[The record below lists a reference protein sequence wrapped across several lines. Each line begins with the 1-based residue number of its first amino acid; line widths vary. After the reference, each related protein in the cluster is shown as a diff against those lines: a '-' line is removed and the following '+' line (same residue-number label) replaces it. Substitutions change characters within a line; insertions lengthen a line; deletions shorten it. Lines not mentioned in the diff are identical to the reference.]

1 MVVGRQLSIFFT
13 FQFGLLLCPTLGM
26 PTLSCAETAQVFGGF
41 WEVLQWFLAVGAWD
55 NGRQCFPGSSLIRRC
70 NINCTQ
76 RKVDRDVYR
85 PPTKRQNALR
95 APTGKTKTS
104 SYLTFEWPV
113 VRFLG
118 LCPKWCRV
126 TSPADTTLNK
136 GSSSYYFGWRA
147 GWWKIASLTQEDV
160 FLQQP
165 GRNGW
170 GEMRFIIHPENA
182 YAVIAWGHAS
192 ELLDLFLWRVLHDF
206 GHPHVVI
213 EQRCV
218 IFKSWNQGQRRF
230 LIQYLQAD
238 LMERPFVDTR
248 LVFYSPWHH
257 EGPVLT

>member
-1 MVVGRQLSIFFT
+1 MRSCEAFSS
-13 FQFGLLLCPTLGM
+13 LCALKYCFNYTLGRSTYALNKWWLEDNF
-26 PTLSCAETAQVFGGF
+26 PFFFYFPIRAFALSNFGDANFKLCWNCSGLWWLLRSSTMVSCSGCLGQWET
-41 WEVLQWFLAVGAWD
+41 VLPRELL
-55 NGRQCFPGSSLIRRC
+55 LIRRC

-95 APTGKTKTS
+95 APTGKTETS

-136 GSSSYYFGWRA
+136 GSSSYYFGWRP

-182 YAVIAWGHAS
+182 YAVI
-192 ELLDLFLWRVLHDF
+192 
-206 GHPHVVI
+206 
-213 EQRCV
+213 
-218 IFKSWNQGQRRF
+218 
-230 LIQYLQAD
+230 
-238 LMERPFVDTR
+238 T
-248 LVFYSPWHH
+248 
-257 EGPVLT
+257 